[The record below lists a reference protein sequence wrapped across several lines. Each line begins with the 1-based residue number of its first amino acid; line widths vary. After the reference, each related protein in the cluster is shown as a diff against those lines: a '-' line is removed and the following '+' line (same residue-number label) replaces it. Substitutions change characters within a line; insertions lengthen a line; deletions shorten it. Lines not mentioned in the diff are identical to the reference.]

1 VRKIHLQIHFRPQ
14 NGQLKLPIHYNYIL
28 QAAIYN
34 SIDEEMAA
42 FLHNKGYAFEKRV
55 FKMFSFSQLRGLYA
69 LDKNNG
75 KILFRNEIS
84 LTITSPLEEFC
95 QSLVN
100 VLLTRGS
107 MRLGS
112 SEVQMEKVYAE
123 KLRIQGEA
131 AKVLVLSPIVLYSTL
146 LRPDGRKY
154 TCYFQPGDPD
164 YNELLDKNLRK
175 KFQSFY
181 GNKPPAGKISADP
194 LGNQR
199 MHIVNYRNTIIK
211 GYSGKLA
218 LSGPQPLLQLAVDA
232 GLGGKNSQGFGC
244 VKPLQN

>member
-1 VRKIHLQIHFRPQ
+1 MQ
-14 NGQLKLPIHYNYIL
+14 LPIHYNHIV

-34 SIDEEMAA
+34 SIDDELAA
-42 FLHNKGYAFEKRV
+42 FLHNKGYTFEKRS
-55 FKMFSFSQLRGLYA
+55 FKMFSFSQLRGQYI
-69 LDKNNG
+69 LDKNIG
-75 KILFRNEIS
+75 KINFRNEVN
-84 LTITSPLEEFC
+84 LTVTSPLDEFC

-100 VLLTRGS
+100 VLLSRGF

-123 KLRIQGEA
+123 KLRIQGES
-131 AKVLVLSPIVLYSTL
+131 AKIMVLSPVVFYSTL

-154 TCYFQPGDPD
+154 TCYYQPGDPD

-181 GNKPPAGKISADP
+181 GDEPPAGKVSAVP

-244 VKPLQN
+244 IKPL

>member
-1 VRKIHLQIHFRPQ
+1 MRIIHLQIHFSAQ
-14 NGQLKLPIHYNYIL
+14 NGQLQLPIHYNHVV

-34 SIDEEMAA
+34 SIDNELAT
-42 FLHNKGYAFEKRV
+42 FLHNKGYIFEKRV
-55 FKMFSFSQLRGLYA
+55 FKMFSFSQLRGSYI

-75 KILFRNEIS
+75 KISFCNEIS
-84 LTITSPLEEFC
+84 LRITSPLDEFC

-100 VLLTRGS
+100 ILLTRGS

-112 SEVQMEKVYAE
+112 SDVKIEKVYAE
-123 KLRIQGEA
+123 KLHVKGEA
-131 AKVLVLSPIVLYSTL
+131 AKVLTLSPVVLYSTL
-146 LRPDGRKY
+146 LRPEGTKY
-154 TCYFQPGDPD
+154 TCYYQPGDPD

-181 GNKPPAGKISADP
+181 GEEPPAGKVRAVP
-194 LGNQR
+194 LGSQR

-244 VKPLQN
+244 FKPLQC